1 MREMKNTIKEQAIK
15 FQIKGIDIQ
24 DIKLNYP
31 KQPLSDQTTF
41 HISIGLEQKFNPEN
55 KLVIVITTVDVMN
68 EDKETRLASLQASCI
83 FEVEN
88 FEDFLIKGTQQVLFP
103 ETMLVTFNSISI
115 STVRGIM
122 FSQFK
127 GTFLHNA
134 ILPIVDP
141 TKFVK
146 NNAE

>member
-1 MREMKNTIKEQAIK
+1 MSDMKNEIKKQTIK
-15 FQIKGIDIQ
+15 FQIKGIELL

-31 KQPLSDQTTF
+31 KQPLPVQTTF
-41 HISIGLEQKFNPEN
+41 HITIGLEQKFNPEN
-55 KLVIVITTVDVMN
+55 KLVIVITTVDVLH

-83 FEVEN
+83 FEIEN
-88 FEDFLIKGTQQVLFP
+88 FEDFLIEGTQQVIFP

-134 ILPIVDP
+134 ILPVVDP
-141 TKFVK
+141 SKFIK
-146 NNAE
+146 NEAE